1 VFFSFY
7 FLISAVNSKSHY
19 IMKYYFLALFLLP
32 ITLSAQT
39 SVHQP
44 SKAALVNVFLGSSG
58 DHGQMTPAA
67 TYPFSMLSI
76 GPQTYPKLHAGYE
89 YKAKIFLGFTHN
101 RFEGVGCQG
110 SGGNILIKPY
120 LGESPAASGLVK
132 TSESAA
138 PGSYEVAFSNR
149 IKAAFSVVEKQGL
162 EHYDFP
168 AGPKG
173 FYFDL
178 SHTLANH
185 FVSEQH
191 EINGQTISGYVEA
204 RTTCNVGTYKIY
216 YHIAVDKPVKW
227 TDSANHKLT
236 AVLDPSESS
245 AEIRV
250 SFSSVD
256 VAHAVSAMDNRNF
269 PAMKTAAAKGWNEV
283 LGRIKVKGDPEREKL
298 FYSLL
303 YRTMQSPYVISEKDG
318 SYRATDGTLQ
328 HSRETMYN
336 GWAIWDNYRTQ
347 LPLLALALPEKYKGI
362 TNSIANLYVYGKKDY
377 ATRHEPSNTVR
388 TEHAIVVL
396 LDAYRKGYKVDFA
409 GICDSLIK
417 DVDRLDYSHPDKALE
432 SSYDAWALA
441 QILKVLKKDELSAKY
456 LKKAAEYKTYWKKDF
471 EDVTRRDVDQV
482 SARGLY
488 QGTILQYRWFAP
500 FDLKGLIEL
509 MGGDAAYIK
518 QLDHFFENDQYNHAN
533 EPDIQAPFMY
543 NASTKPYKSQVLV
556 HKLAADT
563 VVQYYFNDNSRGI
576 DPFIDRIY
584 KNQPDAYIRTMDDDA
599 GANSAWF
606 VFAACG
612 FSPAC
617 VGSPVYYLNV
627 PLFPEVSFEWPNRK
641 AFKITTE
648 NYSERH
654 PYIAQVKLNGRVLD
668 RTWITHE
675 EIMKGGELVI
685 TAADH
690 PNDSLGV
697 KTRWM
702 SDMNR

>member
-1 VFFSFY
+1 
-7 FLISAVNSKSHY
+7 
-19 IMKYYFLALFLLP
+19 MKYLFLALFFLP
-32 ITLSAQT
+32 FFSSAQ
-39 SVHQP
+39 SP
-44 SKAALVNVFLGSSG
+44 SGQVNVFLGSSG

-89 YKAKIFLGFTHN
+89 HKAKLFLGFTHN

-120 LGESPAASGLVK
+120 LGENPSASVLIK
-132 TSESAA
+132 TSEAAA
-138 PGSYEVAFSNR
+138 PGSYEVAFTNK
-149 IKAAFSVVEKQGL
+149 IKAAFTVVEKQGL

-168 AGPKG
+168 AGAKG

-178 SHTLANH
+178 SHTLANQ

-191 EINGQTISGYVEA
+191 EVKGQTLSGFVEA
-204 RTTCNVGTYKIY
+204 KTTCNVGTYKIY
-216 YHIAVDKPVKW
+216 YYISIDKPVKW
-227 TDSANHKLT
+227 ADSANHKLT
-236 AVLDPSESS
+236 ATLNAADSN

-256 VAHAVSAMDNRNF
+256 VAHAKSALDEIAF
-269 PAMKTAAAKGWNEV
+269 AQMKTASTNGWDDV
-283 LGRIKVKGDPEREKL
+283 LGRISVKGDPEREKL

-318 SYRATDGTLQ
+318 SYRATNGSLK
-328 HSRETMYN
+328 HSKETMYN

-347 LPLLALALPEKYKGI
+347 LPLLALAVPEKYKGI
-362 TNSIANLYVYGKKDY
+362 TTSIANLYASGKKDY
-377 ATRHEPSNTVR
+377 ATQHEPSNTVR

-396 LDAYRKGYKVDFA
+396 LDAYRKGYKVDFS
-409 GICDSLIK
+409 GICDSLLK

-432 SSYDAWALA
+432 SSYDAWALS
-441 QILKVLKKDELSAKY
+441 QILKVLKKDDLSAKY
-456 LKKAAEYKTYWKKDF
+456 LGKAAEYKTYWKKDF
-471 EDVTRRDVDQV
+471 EDLTKRDVDQV

-518 QLDHFFENDQYNHAN
+518 QLDHFFDNDQYNHAN
-533 EPDIQAPFMY
+533 EPDIQAPYMY
-543 NASTKPYKSQVLV
+543 NASTKPFKSQALV
-556 HKLAADT
+556 HKLAVDT

-576 DPFIDRIY
+576 DPFVDRIY

-627 PLFPEVSFEWPNRK
+627 PLFPQVAFQWPK
-641 AFKITTE
+641 GKSFKISTE
-648 NYSERH
+648 NYSDQH
-654 PYIAQVKLNGRVLD
+654 PYIAKVMLNGKILD

-675 EIMKGGELVI
+675 EIMRGGELVI
-685 TAADH
+685 TASDA
-690 PNDSLGV
+690 PAELGV
-697 KTRWM
+697 QNRWI
-702 SDMNR
+702 SDINK